1 MQTGCFASRGRS
13 RGRPAIFALTA
24 LAVASTA
31 LAQAPAPAAAPAPSA
46 PAANPPMPASAPPA
60 VFAIQGYRITG
71 DNPIGDAEAQ
81 RVLEPYVRKD
91 ATIETLQQAASA
103 LEKALREHGY
113 GLHRVALPP
122 QEVGRTVQLEIVKF
136 AIGRIDID
144 GRKIYSETNVR
155 RMVPELKEGTA
166 PNFQRLA
173 VETAIANENPNKQV
187 QVALRESEEPDQID
201 ATIVLKEQKPW
212 NVGIGISNAGT
223 RNSGRD
229 RFTVTASH
237 TNLWDLDHQFVG
249 AYTTSLQHPDDVKQ
263 FGLSYKVP
271 LYSLGGVVGVTATR
285 SDVVG
290 NFGAFTSTG
299 AGHTLGANYTWYLAP
314 KGGRRSYVSLAIDE
328 RLFKATE
335 IDQIAIP
342 GATDRRSV
350 PVTLGYTARRE
361 TDRYVF
367 GYDAAVA
374 VNTGLGSDDDL
385 ESYKSELGD
394 RVTTVHWTA
403 LRGDVNLAVPLP
415 KDWLV
420 NARGSWQYSPDVLIS
435 GEQFGLGG
443 IGSVRGTDLD
453 RPITG
458 DSGLSVNLE
467 GLTPQLT
474 PGLRALAFV
483 DGGLLWNH
491 RPDPSKPS
499 HDHLMSVG
507 LGLRYTKE
515 TFALSVD
522 YGRIVTGSRVD
533 PAFNSAAPRNGDH
546 RFYASAFV
554 RF

>member
-1 MQTGCFASRGRS
+1 MHTGCFAPRGCSRGRL
-13 RGRPAIFALTA
+13 GIVALTA
-24 LAVASTA
+24 LAAASAA
-31 LAQAPAPAAAPAPSA
+31 LAQSPAPAASP
-46 PAANPPMPASAPPA
+46 ANPPMPASVPPA
-60 VFAIQGYRITG
+60 VFAIQGYRVVG
-71 DNPIGDAEAQ
+71 ENPLGDAETQ
-81 RVLEPYVRKD
+81 QVLAPYVRKD

-103 LEKALREHGY
+103 LEKALRDHGY

-136 AIGRIDID
+136 TIGRIDID
-144 GRKIYSETNVR
+144 GRKIYSEANVR
-155 RMVPELKEGTA
+155 RMLPELKEGTA

-187 QVALRESEEPDQID
+187 QVALRESDEPDKID

-223 RNSGRD
+223 SNSGRD

-237 TNLWDLDHQFVG
+237 SNLWDLDHQFVG
-249 AYTTSLQHPDDVKQ
+249 AYTTSLQRPNDVKQ
-263 FGLSYKVP
+263 FGLSYRIP
-271 LYSLGGVVGVTATR
+271 LYSLGGVVGVSAMK

-290 NFGAFTSTG
+290 NFGSFSSTG
-299 AGHTLGANYTWYLAP
+299 AGHVLGANYTWYLAP
-314 KGGRRSYVSLAIDE
+314 KGGRRSYVSFGIEDKLFNAI
-328 RLFKATE
+328 E
-335 IDQIAIP
+335 IDRIPIP

-350 PVTLGYTARRE
+350 PVTVGYTARKD

-367 GYDAAVA
+367 GYDAALA
-374 VNTGLGSDDDL
+374 VNTGLGGHDDL
-385 ESYKSELGD
+385 ESYRSELGN
-394 RVTTVHWTA
+394 RVSTVHWTA
-403 LRGDVNLAVPLP
+403 LRGDVSLSMPLP
-415 KDWLV
+415 KDWLAT
-420 NARGSWQYSPDVLIS
+420 ARGSWQYSPDVLIS

-458 DSGLSVNLE
+458 DSGLSVNVE
-467 GLTPQLT
+467 GLTPQLV

-499 HDHLMSVG
+499 NDHLMSVG

-515 TFALSVD
+515 TFVLAVD

-533 PAFNSAAPRNGDH
+533 RAFNSAAPRSGDH
-546 RFYASAFV
+546 RFYASAQV